1 MSFCSPLGFPISLP
15 LPTKSMATKTLEDT
29 KPTLQDDDCV
39 KSEIPKNDTSSGDAA
54 IKLKDA
60 NAGDKDETSGYQVEE
75 KKEEIDEDEE
85 EKEEEEKRI
94 KTKWKRKRKRRIR
107 IRRTL
112 VLCPLFV
119 YAIFVLGSIADSST
133 ELYTELAILLS
144 LVVGIMECIM
154 GLLRYQHPTH
164 CIDVIQPAKIEEVL
178 AILESCRY
186 SGNDLHGVTT
196 KVVDMPHHYMLFSFC
211 FIGVEVHPKISKQFW
226 DSRHWPKHI
235 LVRYIWFVIRVISLL
250 VEIHSDAES
259 GALAATKEEEKKE
272 EPAKE
277 YDDDIVHPLGK

>member
-39 KSEIPKNDTSSGDAA
+39 KSEIPKNDTSSGDAT

-164 CIDVIQPAKIEEVL
+164 SIDVIQPAKIEEVL
-178 AILESCRY
+178 AILESCR
-186 SGNDLHGVTT
+186 
-196 KVVDMPHHYMLFSFC
+196 FSFC

-235 LVRYIWFVIRVISLL
+235 LLL